1 MEAVFLVL
9 IGALLFSQAWHMLGL
24 YSDGRTVGVIV
35 GGLGLLS
42 LAAIQL
48 DPMLL
53 TGSGDRAISAA
64 NNLSEITLTKTLIAV
79 WAVYGVVV
87 AAQSLWDLE
96 ERAVAFLSAVV
107 AAVSIVSFFYF
118 AGNAEARYGE
128 SAWLGLS
135 AATLLLSVTS
145 AMVFFALGFNFRTL
159 RPVAAWFLLIGGGV
173 VAAIGLAIATRGIA

>member
-9 IGALLFSQAWHMLGL
+9 VGAMLFSQAWHMMGL
-24 YSDGRTVGVIV
+24 YSDGRTVGIVV

-42 LAAIQL
+42 LAAITL

-53 TGSGDRAISAA
+53 TGSGISAA
-64 NNLSEITLTKTLIAV
+64 NHLSELTVTKMLIAA

-87 AAQSLWDLE
+87 AAQAMWDLE
-96 ERAVAFLSAVV
+96 ERAIAFYSAAA

-118 AGNAEARYGE
+118 AGYLEPRYGE

-135 AATLLLSVTS
+135 AATLLLSVIS
-145 AMVFFALGFNFRTL
+145 VLVFFALGFTFRTL
-159 RPVAAWFLLIGGGV
+159 RPVAAWFMLLGGGV
-173 VAAIGLAIATRGIA
+173 VAAIGLAVATRGIA

>member
-1 MEAVFLVL
+1 M
-9 IGALLFSQAWHMLGL
+9 
-24 YSDGRTVGVIV
+24 
-35 GGLGLLS
+35 
-42 LAAIQL
+42 
-48 DPMLL
+48 
-53 TGSGDRAISAA
+53 
-64 NNLSEITLTKTLIAV
+64 SEITLTKALIGV